1 MLILLIFLFF
11 GIILG
16 YILKEKKTIIFLIS
30 KFLQITIYLLLFVMG
45 YKLAIKKEIFLT
57 EKSLFFKSVLSA
69 IILFLFFLLY
79 SYVKSFIIKLIKNKN
94 LIKSCN
100 KIEKF
105 YDKNDENNKND
116 NNNKNNNNNNNNKY
130 NKDIRSDK
138 FNNIIKDDK
147 DNINIGIKDAKDIKE
162 EKNSFSFH
170 EIIVVAINIGFIFLG
185 FIFYFILN
193 KFFFIRL
200 EEIVINSISE
210 KVLYALLLFVGMDLG
225 RNFLILKKQK
235 LKINSIFLPVESI
248 AITFISSFFF
258 SFVFGKKLI
267 DGMIIYGGLGW
278 YSLSSV
284 LLSVKGLTTLSIY
297 SFIHNVFREV
307 IAIISSPIVA
317 RLDPNLPILI
327 GGATSMDVMLPF
339 VQKYSG
345 HIFTLA
351 SFYSG
356 MICSLSVSFIIN
368 SLMAFVK

>member
-1 MLILLIFLFF
+1 MLILLIFLIF
-11 GIILG
+11 GIVLG

-57 EKSLFFKSVLSA
+57 EKSLFFKSALSA

-79 SYVKSFIIKLIKNKN
+79 SYIKSFIIKLIQNKN
-94 LIKSCN
+94 LIISCN
-100 KIEKF
+100 QIEEF
-105 YDKNDENNKND
+105 YDKNDENNKN
-116 NNNKNNNNNNNNKY
+116 NNNDNNNKY
-130 NKDIRSDK
+130 NKDIKSDK
-138 FNNIIKDDK
+138 FNNIIEDDK
-147 DNINIGIKDAKDIKE
+147 DNINIVIKDTKDIKE
-162 EKNSFSFH
+162 VKNRFSFH

-307 IAIISSPIVA
+307 IAIISAPIVG

>member
-79 SYVKSFIIKLIKNKN
+79 SYVKSFIIKLTKNKN

>member
-1 MLILLIFLFF
+1 
-11 GIILG
+11 
-16 YILKEKKTIIFLIS
+16 
-30 KFLQITIYLLLFVMG
+30 MG
-45 YKLAIKKEIFLT
+45 YKLAIKKEIFFT
-57 EKSLFFKSVLSA
+57 EKSLFFKSALSA

-79 SYVKSFIIKLIKNKN
+79 SYIKSFIIKLIQNKN

-100 KIEKF
+100 KIEKL
-105 YDKNDENNKND
+105 YDKNDENNKN
-116 NNNKNNNNNNNNKY
+116 
-130 NKDIRSDK
+130 NKDIKSDK
-138 FNNIIKDDK
+138 FNNSIEDYK

-162 EKNSFSFH
+162 EKNRFSFH
-170 EIIVVAINIGFIFLG
+170 EIIVVLINIGFIFLG

-193 KFFFIRL
+193 KFFFISL

-307 IAIISSPIVA
+307 IAIISAPLVA

-368 SLMAFVK
+368 SLMVFVK